1 MNWGGFAGG
10 FAQGLNQTFDVK
22 GLSRYMLSPEY
33 RQQKVLAD
41 AAAEARAAEAPE
53 APTMVDAA
61 KTTGISG
68 QAPEKA
74 PEPVKVETP
83 PVAAPTTTPV
93 PENPESTVT
102 PGSGARAIAES
113 STPPVAEKATPVAEP
128 ATPPTQATMA
138 QSAGVAGAQP
148 KQAAQPA
155 QKTPAQVESFLYSK
169 VLPNA
174 KNKLI
179 EMGDLE
185 GAAKL
190 EAHIESARGK
200 QAMAVY
206 GKAYNALTY
215 GNDVNKA
222 VQLFG
227 EYYNKFV
234 DDGVD
239 FTKGEVTKDGQ
250 IAITTKNKAD
260 GAENTM
266 TLSRGQ
272 LLRMGMA
279 YNPVKLYEMNLT
291 EAVDA
296 EKQGA
301 KTRGEIAKEDRQHQ
315 NKIELMTIEKQLDAA
330 NVTAGERRKL
340 DAKIGALRS
349 AGYSDEFIN
358 GALPGLLGIGD
369 YKKSTSP
376 EEARRLAHSDR
387 MKNDPMYARK
397 PADQQAKILDQDM
410 AIVYAGGKPTATP
423 GAGAPSTPAP
433 AASQGLPKAG
443 AGKIPVYDTKTGQI
457 VYK

>member
-22 GLSRYMLSPEY
+22 GLTRYMMSPEY

-41 AAAEARAAEAPE
+41 AAAEARAAEVKAPD
-53 APTMVDAA
+53 APSVVDNA
-61 KTTGISG
+61 KATGISG
-68 QAPEKA
+68 QPENA
-74 PEPVKVETP
+74 PEPVKVEAP
-83 PVAAPTTTPV
+83 PVAASTTTPV

-113 STPPVAEKATPVAEP
+113 PTPPVAGKAASVAEP
-128 ATPPTQATMA
+128 ATPPTQTTMA

-148 KQAAQPA
+148 KQAQPA
-155 QKTPAQVESFLYSK
+155 QKTSAQVEDFLYTK

-190 EAHIESARGK
+190 EAQIESARGK

-239 FTKGEVTKDGQ
+239 FTKGEITKDGQ
-250 IAITTKNKAD
+250 IAITTKNRES
-260 GAENTM
+260 GAENQM
-266 TLSRGQ
+266 MLSRGQ

-279 YNPVKLYEMNLT
+279 YNPVELFKMNLA
-291 EAVDA
+291 ESVEA
-296 EKQGA
+296 EKAGA
-301 KTRGEIAKEDRQHQ
+301 KQRADIAKEDRAF
-315 NKIELMTIEKQLDAA
+315 NRDIEKMTIEKQLDAA
-330 NVTAGERRKL
+330 NVTNNERKKL

-349 AGYSDEFIN
+349 AGYSDDFIN

-369 YKKSTSP
+369 YKKGTSP

-387 MKNDPMYARK
+387 MKNDMSYVDLTPEQRSK
-397 PADQQAKILDQDM
+397 VLDQDM
-410 AIVYAGGKPTATP
+410 SIIYAGGKPTSTP
-423 GAGAPSTPAP
+423 GANAPTTP
-433 AASQGLPKAG
+433 AASGLPKAG
-443 AGKIPVYDTKTGQI
+443 AKGVPVYDTKTGQI

>member
-33 RQQKVLAD
+33 RQQKVMAE
-41 AAAEARAAEAPE
+41 AAAEANAAE

-68 QAPEKA
+68 QQPQPVQTEAQAAPVTTPVAEA
-74 PEPVKVETP
+74 PEP
-83 PVAAPTTTPV
+83 
-93 PENPESTVT
+93 TVT
-102 PGSGARAIAES
+102 PGAGARAIAEG
-113 STPPVAEKATPVAEP
+113 STPAPTSGTTTSPIPEAAAPT
-128 ATPPTQATMA
+128 TPTQAGMA
-138 QSAGVAGAQP
+138 QTTGVAGAQP
-148 KQAAQPA
+148 QQAKPA
-155 QKTPAQVESFLYSK
+155 QKSPQQVQDFLYSQ
-169 VLPNA
+169 VLPRA
-174 KNKLI
+174 RNKLI
-179 EMGDLE
+179 EAGDLE
-185 GAAKL
+185 GAERLDKQM
-190 EAHIESARGK
+190 ESAKGR

-250 IAITTKNKAD
+250 IAITTKNKSD

-279 YNPVKLYEMNLT
+279 YNPVKLYEMNLAET
-291 EAVDA
+291 VEA
-296 EKQGA
+296 EKMAA
-301 KTRGEIAKEDRQHQ
+301 KTRGEIAKEDRKFNHD
-315 NKIELMTIEKQLDAA
+315 IEKMTIEKQLDAA
-330 NVTAGERRKL
+330 NVTTGERRKL
-340 DAKIGALRS
+340 DAKIGALRG
-349 AGYSDEFIN
+349 AGYSEDFIN

-369 YKKSTSP
+369 YKKATSP

-397 PADQQAKILDQDM
+397 PADQQATILDQDM
-410 AIVYAGGKPTATP
+410 SIIYAGGKPSSTP
-423 GAGAPSTPAP
+423 GAAASGTPA
-433 AASQGLPKAG
+433 AGGLPKP
-443 AGKIPVYDTKTGQI
+443 AGKGVPVFDTKTNTI
-457 VYK
+457 IYK